1 MFTYNKQEVLKSL
14 VIDSSHYERT
24 EEWDKFDNVMELFKF
39 VNKNA
44 VDGMITLT
52 EEQRD
57 VYLCGECNDV
67 RYYETAVD
75 SY

>member
-1 MFTYNKQEVLKSL
+1 MFTYTADKVLQSL
-14 VIDSSHYERT
+14 AVDSSHYEST
-24 EEWDKFDNVMELFKF
+24 EEWDKLDNVIELFKF
-39 VNKNA
+39 VQQNA
-44 VDGMITLT
+44 VNGIINLT

-67 RYYETAVD
+67 KYYETAVD